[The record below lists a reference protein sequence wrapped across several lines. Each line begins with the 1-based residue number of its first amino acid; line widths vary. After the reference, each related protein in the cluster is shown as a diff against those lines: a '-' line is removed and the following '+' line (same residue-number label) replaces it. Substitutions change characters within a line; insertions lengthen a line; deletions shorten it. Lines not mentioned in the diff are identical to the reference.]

1 MKLVALPAFT
11 DNYIWMI
18 HNGVDALVV
27 DPGDA
32 TPVLQALKAHRLSL
46 RAILVTHHHMDHVA
60 GLAELISQRGH
71 ELQGRVHG
79 PALHQLAEVGH
90 AVSEG
95 DKLSALDLDITVWD
109 TPGHTDNHVSY
120 LLTMPDGDHAGHP
133 LLFCG
138 DTLFSAGCGRIFD
151 GTPEQF
157 SDALERF
164 RRLPADTVI
173 CCTHEYT
180 LSNLAFAQAVEP
192 DNAQIAHARTR
203 CEALRAQSLPTLPAL
218 MGSELEINP
227 FLRCHQPTVMA
238 QALAHGAADASP
250 LSVFTQLRQW
260 KNQFKA

>member
-32 TPVLQALKAHRLSL
+32 TPVLAALQAHGLSL

-60 GLAELISQRGH
+60 GLPELKSQRGH
-71 ELQGRVHG
+71 ELQGHIYG
-79 PALHQLAEVGH
+79 PALNPLAEVNTH
-90 AVSEG
+90 VHEG
-95 DKLSALDLDITVWD
+95 LVLNLMGLSIQVLD
-109 TPGHTDNHVSY
+109 TPGHTANHVSY
-120 LLTMPDGDHAGHP
+120 LLNWPDGEQAGRPH
-133 LLFCG
+133 LFCG

-151 GTPEQF
+151 GTPAQF
-157 SDALERF
+157 NTTLERVSH
-164 RRLPADTVI
+164 LPASTAI

-180 LSNLAFAQAVEP
+180 LSNLAFAHAVEP
-192 DNAQIAHARTR
+192 DNAAIASARTR
-203 CEALRAQSLPTLPAL
+203 CETLRAQGLPTLPAL
-218 MGSELEINP
+218 LADELEINP
-227 FLRCHQPTVMA
+227 FLRCHQPTVIA
-238 QALAHGAADASP
+238 QALAQGAADSSA

>member
-18 HNGVDALVV
+18 HNGVDAIVV

-32 TPVLQALKAHRLSL
+32 TPVIQALKAHGLSL

-60 GLAELISQRGH
+60 GLAELKSQRAH
-71 ELQGRVHG
+71 ELQGRVFG
-79 PALHQLAEVGH
+79 PAIHPFPDVDVP
-90 AVSEG
+90 VSEG
-95 DKLSALDLDITVWD
+95 HCLKALGLDITVWD
-109 TPGHTDNHVSY
+109 TPGHTHNHISY
-120 LLTMPDGDHAGHP
+120 LLTMPEGDHSGHQ

-151 GTPEQF
+151 GTPQQF
-157 SDALERF
+157 SQTLARF
-164 RRLPADTVI
+164 AQLPADTVI

-192 DNAQIAHARTR
+192 DNVEIARARLR
-203 CEALRAQSLPTLPAL
+203 CEALRSQNLPTLPCML
-218 MGSELEINP
+218 GNELDINP

-238 QALAHGAADASP
+238 QALAQGAADASP